1 VIQQVYF
8 CIYDFR
14 LQTSQVICHV
24 SMLESKITII
34 VIYDNTYIYKSVILA
49 ECRYKKDRSISYV
62 TNIQL
67 PEGD

>member
-1 VIQQVYF
+1 
-8 CIYDFR
+8 
-14 LQTSQVICHV
+14 
-24 SMLESKITII
+24 MLESKITII

-49 ECRYKKDRSISYV
+49 ECWYKKDRSISHV